1 MWGSARRCG
10 IIGVMVA
17 MTYMGREPLDRL
29 LLDLEIAQDA
39 RECLYDCQQD
49 AERDALIV
57 ALGDVVLMLLA
68 ELERRG
74 GMVDAARE
82 WALAG

>member
-1 MWGSARRCG
+1 
-10 IIGVMVA
+10 MVA